1 MSKQKIFVIFLSL
14 LKEMEIPHRELAT
27 FRAARLVVENL
38 SRKLGSTET
47 SAKVLSDAIIPLF
60 GIRWGVGVIRRVG
73 APLLRHILWQLRN
86 SKLPDRDYNRVS
98 ELWKT
103 GIANKATFPAL
114 WESWRSLIERFNLDD
129 ELPLGGRFVIVDTCI
144 KQHWGDPSL
153 LARVGANSFTAFVTR
168 RNLDLAAFKLW
179 KAAVLIFADAS
190 DGVVL
195 ALQGASGDAETFI
208 KRVES
213 IAIADN
219 AVRNE
224 VSDSMRR
231 LKLPKSFSALGPAA
245 KMAKLRQASVNKTNI
260 RNFPRTAAKN
270 HSLAGIRF

>member
-1 MSKQKIFVIFLSL
+1 
-14 LKEMEIPHRELAT
+14 MEIPHRELAT